1 MAMKMAEN
9 NCDLFLTS
17 THIAK
22 LKALKEELQ
31 SLYGK
36 RCRIFCEQGN
46 LNSIQDINKLVKAAK
61 ENLST
66 IDILINCAG
75 VFVVKSLFDSDAEDF
90 ETSFN
95 INLRAAFM
103 FSKAFSGD
111 MIKNKWGRIINI
123 GSSSAYGGYK
133 NTSLY
138 CASKHALLGFSRS
151 LHDELKEHNIRVFC
165 VSPSGTKTEMGKSIK
180 GQNFDTFLDPKEVV
194 EYIAYISSFDN
205 EMVSEEIRLNRMVI
219 E

>member
-1 MAMKMAEN
+1 MKMAEN
-9 NCDLFLTS
+9 NCDLLLTS

-22 LKALKEELQ
+22 LKALKEELH

-36 RCRIFCEQGN
+36 NFNIFCEQGN
-46 LNSIQDINKLVKAAK
+46 LNSIQDISRLIKAAQK
-61 ENLST
+61 KLST

-75 VFVVKSLFDSDAEDF
+75 VYVVKSLFDSDVEDF

-95 INLRAAFM
+95 INLKAAFM
-103 FSKAFSGD
+103 FSKAFSD
-111 MIKNKWGRIINI
+111 NMVKNKWGRIINI

-180 GQNFDTFLDPKEVV
+180 GQNYDTFIDPKDVA

-205 EMVSEEIRLNRMVI
+205 EMISEEIRLNRMI
-219 E
+219 LK